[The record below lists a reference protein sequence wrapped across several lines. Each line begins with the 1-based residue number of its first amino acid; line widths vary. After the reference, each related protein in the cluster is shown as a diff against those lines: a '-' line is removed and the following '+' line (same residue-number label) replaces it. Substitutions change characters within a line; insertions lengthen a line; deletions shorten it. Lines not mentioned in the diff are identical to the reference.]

1 MNRTK
6 PLAGRLLMGLLLAG
20 AALPAVAQLSPEAQ
34 RAWAEAQERKAEQL
48 MRGASQ
54 GAGADAPAAGTGA
67 RNPAAAPVAPEQRDR
82 WAPDMGKLF
91 ATGGVI
97 QVEGAG
103 GGGLA
108 PWALITGYGTRDS
121 YGANAHYTTVRTQ
134 DYTLK
139 SYGVAVGIMDRV
151 ELSAAKQEFYGSLA
165 PLNNLRISQDIF
177 GVKVKLAG
185 DAVYNQD
192 QWLPQIAAGV
202 MFKRNNGIGGLGA
215 VTSVKQLGAA
225 SDSGIDY
232 YLAATKLFLDQSI
245 LLNGTLRLTKAN
257 QMGLLG
263 FGGDRGDR
271 YQPMGE
277 FSAAY
282 LINRQL
288 AIGAEYRMKPRNLA
302 ADSEKDYADAFI
314 AWFPSK
320 NLSLT
325 LAYVSLGDIT
335 IYNPKRQNGVYL
347 SLQAGF

>member
-1 MNRTK
+1 MAQA
-6 PLAGRLLMGLLLAG
+6 AGPMS
-20 AALPAVAQLSPEAQ
+20 AAEQS
-34 RAWAEAQERKAEQL
+34 AWNAAQEKKAEQV
-48 MRGASQ
+48 MQ
-54 GAGADAPAAGTGA
+54 GAQAG
-67 RNPAAAPVAPEQRDR
+67 PDPVEPEQRNR
-82 WAPDMGKLF
+82 WAPDLGKLT

-103 GGGLA
+103 GGGLT
-108 PWALITGYGTRDS
+108 PWALITGYGSRDS
-121 YGANAHYTTVRTQ
+121 YGASAHYTYVTTQ

-165 PLNNLRISQDIF
+165 PLNSLKITQDIF

-192 QWLPQIAAGV
+192 QWMPQIAAGV

-232 YLAATKLFLDQSI
+232 YVAATKLFLQQSV
-245 LLNGTLRLTKAN
+245 LLNATLRLTKAN

-263 FGGDRGDR
+263 FGGDKNDR

-282 LINRQL
+282 LINRKL
-288 AIGAEYRMKPRNLA
+288 AIGAEYRMKPRNLS
-302 ADSEKDYADAFI
+302 ADNEKDYYDAFL

-320 NLSLT
+320 NLSVT

-335 IYNPKRQNGVYL
+335 IYNPKRQNGAYL